1 MDIVS
6 QGVGMGSATATAE
19 SAARTAAGRRGTGP
33 EGACLGNVRSG
44 GLYCLIPPILEAK
57 LREPLTRQFAA
68 NPDVEVIVERRRVE
82 RRREGDRRGT
92 AGAREAEQRRIRN
105 ISGRRIGE
113 RRAVLQTTPGL
124 PLPHSATRFADRI
137 AFVRRIEPTAEQLA
151 DIEDLRLVTQLQA
164 GSDLAFEAIY
174 NRYLS
179 RLHVYARAALHDEHE
194 AEDVAHEVLMTML
207 EAVPDYEVRG
217 IPFRIWVFRVLR
229 NQVRKQLAKKRRLL
243 VEDPLSLHTRI
254 DAGQAPGRVAAIDR
268 HLFERIAEN
277 DFMERIERL
286 SAQQRQVL
294 VLRFLLGFELDEIGP
309 LLGMSKN
316 AAANL
321 QYRGLGALRDRTP
334 GDIVTEL
341 GSAQYAMKRIASWG
355 GVGQARR
362 AVLHAFSW

>member
-1 MDIVS
+1 
-6 QGVGMGSATATAE
+6 MGSAIAGAE
-19 SAARTAAGRRGTGP
+19 VAAGTAAALDGQIRTGS
-33 EGACLGNVRSG
+33 V
-44 GLYCLIPPILEAK
+44 YCLIPPILEAK
-57 LREPLTRQFAA
+57 LREPLMRQFAA
-68 NPDVEVIVERRRVE
+68 NPDVEVLVERRRTD
-82 RRREGDRRGT
+82 RRRAGDRRAVA
-92 AGAREAEQRRIRN
+92 AGCDSEQRRIRN
-105 ISGRRIGE
+105 LSGRRIGE
-113 RRAVLQTTPGL
+113 RRAPLRTTPGL
-124 PLPHSATRFADRI
+124 PLPQSAIRFADRI
-137 AFVRRIEPTAEQLA
+137 EFVQRLEPSAEQLA
-151 DIEDLRLVTQLQA
+151 DIEDLRLVTQLQS

-174 NRYLS
+174 HRYLS

-229 NQVRKQLAKKRRLL
+229 NQVRKQLAKKRRLV

-254 DAGQAPGRVAAIDR
+254 DSGAQPGQVAQIDR

-294 VLRFLLGFELDEIGP
+294 VLRFLLGFELSEIGP

-321 QYRGLGALRDRTP
+321 QYRGLGALRDRCP
-334 GDIVTEL
+334 GDVVAEL
-341 GSAQYAMKRIASWG
+341 GAAQYAMQRIRFRG